1 MSNPLS
7 TIGHGIEVAAKDIVK
22 VVDFLPHVVS
32 LLNTAIKNEPQ
43 VKTLIQTLITEAG
56 TVISTGGTAVASEGT
71 NLLADAATLA
81 AAEAFFTYFK
91 NIFLPAAESLYKDLA
106 ADAK

>member
-22 VVDFLPHVVS
+22 AVDFLPHVVS
-32 LLNTAIKNEPQ
+32 LLDTAITNEPQ
-43 VKTLIQTLITEAG
+43 VKSLIANLITQAG
-56 TVISTGGTAVASEGT
+56 TVISTGSTAVAGKGA

-81 AAEAFFTYFK
+81 AAESFFTYFK
-91 NIFLPAAESLYKDLA
+91 DTFLPAAESLYKDLA
-106 ADAK
+106 ADVK